1 MSGNP
6 MSTGLKPEFLEAREA
21 LEDTIRDL
29 KKESATLQRLTKK
42 LGTASD
48 GDGLRKS
55 LKDTTAAAKET
66 AAQVS
71 SDLRKLKRA
80 AGGKAGEKALKE
92 AEHMVAEGMAEFR
105 NASQASVSRQ
115 RRILEEERRH
125 HVEEEENDDQQ
136 HLLQANVYHERRHEL
151 DWNEQLAEQ
160 RSEEIAD
167 IESSVVEIF
176 EIFRELD
183 VMVNVQGEQLATA
196 DQNVDRGLS
205 SVEAGREELVSA
217 NRSAQKSR
225 RLKLW
230 LLLFVL
236 LAVLILVLWLTNK

>member
-1 MSGNP
+1 
-6 MSTGLKPEFLEAREA
+6 
-21 LEDTIRDL
+21 
-29 KKESATLQRLTKK
+29 
-42 LGTASD
+42 
-48 GDGLRKS
+48 
-55 LKDTTAAAKET
+55 
-66 AAQVS
+66 
-71 SDLRKLKRA
+71 
-80 AGGKAGEKALKE
+80 
-92 AEHMVAEGMAEFR
+92 MVAEGMAEFR

-205 SVEAGREELVSA
+205 SVEAGREELVSVCA
-217 NRSAQKSR
+217 HS
-225 RLKLW
+225 
-230 LLLFVL
+230 LFLVESM
-236 LAVLILVLWLTNK
+236 LILQGIVD